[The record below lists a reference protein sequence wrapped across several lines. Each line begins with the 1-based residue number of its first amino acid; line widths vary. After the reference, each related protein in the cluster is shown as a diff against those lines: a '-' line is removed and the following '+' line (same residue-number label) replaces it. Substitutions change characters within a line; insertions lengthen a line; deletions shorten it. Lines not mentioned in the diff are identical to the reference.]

1 MSVTRRNQKMKGY
14 LLAAVAALALLAT
27 PNAARAR
34 DIASRAEY
42 DRVVKN
48 AHNDIEGKQIQP
60 TVKNWGGGD
69 IVYTYRGDG
78 YELVEK
84 NRPGSLNFICFDET
98 DVNQT
103 CWGENGTMWKRHW
116 GPVPGGGGP
125 SDWLYDGP
133 DPNHTVFLRKRWP
146 GESAPDLFK

>member
-1 MSVTRRNQKMKGY
+1 MVKASGVLTPPPKPGDSGRRRTRHNDQRQGRH
-14 LLAAVAALALLAT
+14 
-27 PNAARAR
+27 RAGAG
-34 DIASRAEY
+34 ASY
-42 DRVVKN
+42 DRVTKN
-48 AHNDIEGKQIQP
+48 ALDDIERKQIQP
-60 TVKNWGGGD
+60 TVYNWGGGD
-69 IVYTYRGDG
+69 VDYEYRGDG
-78 YELVEK
+78 YVLDQK
-84 NRPGSLNFICFDET
+84 FRPGSFICLNDT

-146 GESAPDLFK
+146 GEAAPDLFK